1 MSIQESGEMYLE
13 TILFLT
19 KKNNVVRAIDIAEHM
34 RYSKA
39 AVSRALSKL
48 REDKLILTDRDGY
61 IDLTENGRIFA
72 DKVYRKHALLTE
84 FFMHIGVDAETAES
98 DACRIEHVLSDK
110 TFEAIIEHAKGKT
123 K

>member
-1 MSIQESGEMYLE
+1 MYLE

-34 RYSKA
+34 GYSKA

-61 IDLTENGRIFA
+61 IALTENGRTLA
-72 DKVYRKHALLTE
+72 EKVYRKHVLLTE
-84 FFMHIGVDAETAES
+84 FFMHLGVDAETAES
-98 DACRIEHVLSDK
+98 DACRIEHILSDK
-110 TFEAIIEHAKGKT
+110 TFDAIIEHAKGK
-123 K
+123 KE

>member
-34 RYSKA
+34 GYSKA

-61 IDLTENGRIFA
+61 IALTENGRTLA
-72 DKVYRKHALLTE
+72 EKVYRKHVLLTE
-84 FFMHIGVDAETAES
+84 FFMHLGVDAETAES
-98 DACRIEHVLSDK
+98 DACRIEHILSDK
-110 TFEAIIEHAKGKT
+110 TFDAIIEHAKGK
-123 K
+123 KE